1 MHEDRCRYTCR
12 DGEQNDLGRPQPVT
26 AMTSELQSPLGCYS
40 LQSHPYVGVFLMTL
54 DLMQGT
60 EDNRSL
66 GQEAKPLLNSS
77 LCGFDIYF
85 IQGLK

>member
-1 MHEDRCRYTCR
+1 MLFFT
-12 DGEQNDLGRPQPVT
+12 VT
-26 AMTSELQSPLGCYS
+26 PLF
-40 LQSHPYVGVFLMTL
+40 VGVFLMTL